1 MERPQINISVD
12 MQLLHCAI
20 IKCRCPHKPPV
31 VKCEAEHLLCGA
43 CLNGGHCCKCDRA
56 SAFAQ
61 CGLEL
66 DVFIGDARVS
76 CPFKF
81 YGCGASI
88 VYHVTATHQDACAY
102 ASCQCAVPRPEP
114 QHHHHRLPIVEGNE
128 RNLLVLSVRPCGGA
142 NGVASCA
149 VSVLCIRM
157 SAVAEAGPRFTYI
170 LWAKSPA
177 APPQQTVSR

>member
-1 MERPQINISVD
+1 MDVPSSMWLQ
-12 MQLLHCAI
+12 
-20 IKCRCPHKPPV
+20 
-31 VKCEAEHLLCGA
+31 CEAEHLLCGA

-102 ASCQCAVPRPEP
+102 ASCQCAVPRCPFTATLP
-114 QHHHHRLPIVEGNE
+114 RLRDRLAIDHAWPLT
-128 RNLLVLSVRPCGGA
+128 RS
-142 NGVASCA
+142 
-149 VSVLCIRM
+149 
-157 SAVAEAGPRFTYI
+157 
-170 LWAKSPA
+170 
-177 APPQQTVSR
+177 